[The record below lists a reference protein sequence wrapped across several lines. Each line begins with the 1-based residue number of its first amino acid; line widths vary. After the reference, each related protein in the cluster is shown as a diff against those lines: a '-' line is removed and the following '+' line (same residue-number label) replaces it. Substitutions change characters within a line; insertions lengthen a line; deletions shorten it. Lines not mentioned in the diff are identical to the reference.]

1 MAEKLPSF
9 LVQKNAVSIPS
20 SPSRPSQPIHQL
32 SNNITTSRHTQHSSA
47 TMHLNNALLIT
58 LLPALSMAISYRK
71 KGAQNALG
79 ASLMSTNN
87 NAGNAPGI
95 NDCGD
100 SSFIGL
106 TQNPEN
112 NPTVQDCQDMLLQPE
127 VANDNEWTV
136 TNTDQVIVT
145 YGTCA

>member
-1 MAEKLPSF
+1 
-9 LVQKNAVSIPS
+9 
-20 SPSRPSQPIHQL
+20 
-32 SNNITTSRHTQHSSA
+32 
-47 TMHLNNALLIT
+47 MHLNNALLIS

-71 KGAQNALG
+71 QGAQNALG

-87 NAGNAPGI
+87 NNNAGNAPGI
-95 NDCGD
+95 NDCGV

-106 TQNPEN
+106 SQNPEN
-112 NPTVQDCQDMLLQPE
+112 NPTVQDCQTMLLQPE

-136 TNTDQVIVT
+136 TSTDQVIVR